1 MLSVSEIMTT
11 YVITLK
17 ANDTLKTARDLMSA
31 KKIRHIPIVN
41 EKLNVVGLLSQRD
54 LLKAAGSNID
64 DKLNKAQLPKAL
76 ISDVMSK
83 KVRFVY
89 PDDRLITAGVLME
102 KNKFGCL
109 PVVHDEKL
117 VGIITDTDFVGVAIN
132 LLEQVEE
139 YEETEF

>member
-1 MLSVSEIMTT
+1 MLNVSEIMTT

-17 ANDTLKTARDLMSA
+17 ADDTLKTARELMSK

-54 LLKAAGSNID
+54 LLKSAGSNID
-64 DKLNKAQLPKAL
+64 NNLNKTELPEVL
-76 ISDVMSK
+76 ISEVMTK
-83 KVRFVY
+83 KIKFIY

-109 PVVHDEKL
+109 PVIDDEKL
-117 VGIITDTDFVGVAIN
+117 VGIITDTDFVAVAIN